1 MNLILASKSPR
12 RKEILSKLG
21 YTFCVIPALKDE
33 VFKGQDIDA
42 ALKNVALSKV
52 KEVFE
57 KHNNDCIIGA
67 DTIVVYDGQIL
78 QKPVSKTEAF
88 ITLKMLSGKVHEVK
102 TAVALCSP
110 NHEVVDVVTTKV
122 YFKELSD
129 DRINDYVNKG
139 TCMDKAGS
147 YGIQEVD
154 FVERIEGSYSNVVG
168 FPKYKVQ
175 EFLEKEKDHLGL

>member
-57 KHNNDCIIGA
+57 N
-67 DTIVVYDGQIL
+67 TIMIVLLVLIRSLFMMGKFFKNQL
-78 QKPVSKTEAF
+78 PK
-88 ITLKMLSGKVHEVK
+88 LKLLK
-102 TAVALCSP
+102 L
-110 NHEVVDVVTTKV
+110 
-122 YFKELSD
+122 
-129 DRINDYVNKG
+129 
-139 TCMDKAGS
+139 
-147 YGIQEVD
+147 
-154 FVERIEGSYSNVVG
+154 
-168 FPKYKVQ
+168 
-175 EFLEKEKDHLGL
+175 

>member
-1 MNLILASKSPR
+1 MRFACN
-12 RKEILSKLG
+12 
-21 YTFCVIPALKDE
+21 
-33 VFKGQDIDA
+33 
-42 ALKNVALSKV
+42 
-52 KEVFE
+52 
-57 KHNNDCIIGA
+57 
-67 DTIVVYDGQIL
+67 
-78 QKPVSKTEAF
+78 
-88 ITLKMLSGKVHEVK
+88 IT
-102 TAVALCSP
+102 
-110 NHEVVDVVTTKV
+110 TTKV

-175 EFLEKEKDHLGL
+175 EFLDKEKDRLGL

>member
-1 MNLILASKSPR
+1 MKLILASKSPR
-12 RKEILSKLG
+12 RKVILSKLG
-21 YTFCVIPALKDE
+21 YEFTVVPALKDE
-33 VFKGQDIDA
+33 IFMGSDIDV
-42 ALKNVALSKV
+42 ALKNVAFSKV
-52 KEVFE
+52 MEVFE
-57 KHNNDCIIGA
+57 KHNKDCIIGA
-67 DTIVVYDGQIL
+67 DTIVVYNGQIL
-78 QKPVSKTEAF
+78 QKPVSKEEAF
-88 ITLKMLSGKVHEVK
+88 QTLKRLSQKVHEVK

-110 NHEVVDVVTTKV
+110 NYKMVDVVTTKV

-129 DRINDYVNKG
+129 DMIKSYVDKG

-154 FVERIEGSYSNVVG
+154 FVDRIEGSYSNVVG

>member
-1 MNLILASKSPR
+1 MKLILASKSPR

-21 YTFCVIPALKDE
+21 YKFIVIPALKDE
-33 VFKGQDIDA
+33 VFIDSSIDV

-57 KHNNDCIIGA
+57 KHSNDCIIGA
-67 DTIVVYDGQIL
+67 DTIVVYGGQIL
-78 QKPVSKTEAF
+78 QKPSSKEEALQ
-88 ITLKMLSGKVHEVK
+88 TLRMLSGKTHQVK

-110 NHEVVDVVTTKV
+110 NHEVVEVVTTKV

-129 DRINDYVNKG
+129 EEIKSYVDKG

-168 FPKYKVQ
+168 FPKYKVK

>member
-78 QKPVSKTEAF
+78 QKRRDYRFRSA
-88 ITLKMLSGKVHEVK
+88 
-102 TAVALCSP
+102 
-110 NHEVVDVVTTKV
+110 
-122 YFKELSD
+122 ELEGQK
-129 DRINDYVNKG
+129 RIVRLFQRIHQE
-139 TCMDKAGS
+139 
-147 YGIQEVD
+147 IQ
-154 FVERIEGSYSNVVG
+154 
-168 FPKYKVQ
+168 
-175 EFLEKEKDHLGL
+175 

>member
-57 KHNNDCIIGA
+57 K
-67 DTIVVYDGQIL
+67 
-78 QKPVSKTEAF
+78 
-88 ITLKMLSGKVHEVK
+88 
-102 TAVALCSP
+102 
-110 NHEVVDVVTTKV
+110 
-122 YFKELSD
+122 
-129 DRINDYVNKG
+129 
-139 TCMDKAGS
+139 
-147 YGIQEVD
+147 
-154 FVERIEGSYSNVVG
+154 
-168 FPKYKVQ
+168 
-175 EFLEKEKDHLGL
+175 

>member
-67 DTIVVYDGQIL
+67 DTIVVYNGQIL
-78 QKPVSKTEAF
+78 QKPASKTEAF
-88 ITLKMLSGKVHEVK
+88 KTLKMLSGKVHEVK

-110 NHEVVDVVTTKV
+110 NHEVVDIVTTKV